1 MTIPNSCTKEAI
13 TVLVLLK
20 QILLV
25 KLSKYGRR
33 VSSVPAPP
41 TSACRR
47 NRRGII
53 RPPDILTTRTTHAH
67 CYCDDPYHTHTESAM
82 RILRAPRALALAA
95 CLLLAVN
102 CFTLYL
108 LLCNEQRQAGSKGE
122 RKGAREGWR
131 EGEDVFQLFIS
142 FAVEVQY
149 LEMQVRTQK
158 LLISTLQRNISLLL
172 YQEKQRA
179 PLTNTNAIDANVI
192 DPNTLHLPTI
202 YMITPTYSRWTQK
215 ADLTRLCHTLM
226 HVPKLHW
233 ILVEDSNEKTRLVSR
248 FLAKC
253 KVRST
258 HLNTRTAEERRLDD
272 GEPRWRKNRGV
283 EQRNL
288 ALDWLRSE
296 AAAGRLP
303 RTEQSVVYFG
313 DDDNTYDIELFE
325 EVGRIL
331 IITPHWKVL

>member
-1 MTIPNSCTKEAI
+1 
-13 TVLVLLK
+13 
-20 QILLV
+20 
-25 KLSKYGRR
+25 
-33 VSSVPAPP
+33 
-41 TSACRR
+41 
-47 NRRGII
+47 
-53 RPPDILTTRTTHAH
+53 
-67 CYCDDPYHTHTESAM
+67 M

-108 LLCNEQRQAGSKGE
+108 LLCNEQRQAGSNGK
-122 RKGAREGWR
+122 RKGARDEWR
-131 EGEDVFQLFIS
+131 EGEDVVQFSIS
-142 FAVEVQY
+142 FPVEVEY

-158 LLISTLQRNISLLL
+158 LLISTLQRNISLHL

-179 PLTNTNAIDANVI
+179 PPLTNTNAIDTNVI

-233 ILVEDSNEKTRLVSR
+233 ILVEDSNEKTRLVTR

-253 KVRST
+253 KVQST

-296 AAAGRLP
+296 AAAGSLP
-303 RTEQSVVYFG
+303 GAEQSVVYFG

-325 EVGRIL
+325 EVGRIFFTHSL
-331 IITPHWKVL
+331 LLTGRCYEAEIGIIMLLLRCSFRWYHLMPRSKFSIFGQKPWTIVHGFVFWRPKKNRR